1 MNKLQ
6 KILMGV
12 VLILFVLI
20 IAAGILIKVYGN
32 EAVRIGIEKASQ
44 SALKVKTRLAGVQLS
59 FLGGSL
65 DLHNL
70 EIDNPEGFEH
80 PTFLKLGHGHT
91 ALNVGSLLDKTVV
104 IDTVQLENIEIVL
117 EQKGLT
123 SNLKEILNNLPK
135 SEAKEPTAGETKTKN
150 IQIAQLII
158 RDVKVKANL
167 VPVEGLARASTVSI
181 PLKEIRMENIGTAEN
196 IDAAQLTAKVIRAI
210 AEGIVDQGKGILPLD
225 MINSFT
231 EELAKQGEALL
242 QTGQQLLE
250 EAGKT
255 GKELLD
261 VPQDIGKKAAEG
273 LKGLI
278 PGKKEE

>member
-1 MNKLQ
+1 MNKQQ
-6 KILMGV
+6 KILTGIV
-12 VLILFVLI
+12 FILFVLI
-20 IAAGILIKVYGN
+20 VAAGILIKIYGN
-32 EAVRIGIEKASQ
+32 EALRIGIEKASQ
-44 SALKVKTRLAGVQLS
+44 SALQVKTRLAGLQLS
-59 FLGGSL
+59 LLRGTL

-91 ALNVGSLLDKTVV
+91 ALNIRSLLDETIV
-104 IDTVQLENIEIVL
+104 IDRIQLENIEIVL

-135 SEAKEPTAGETKTKN
+135 SEGQEPKAEEKKSKN
-150 IQIAQLII
+150 IQITQLII
-158 RDVKVKANL
+158 KDVKVKANL

-181 PLKEIRMENIGTAEN
+181 PLKEIRMENIGTAEK
-196 IDAAQLTAKVIRAI
+196 IDAVQLTAMIIRAI
-210 AEGIVDQGKGILPLD
+210 AEGIVEQGKGILPLD

-231 EELAKQGEALL
+231 EELSKQGEALL
-242 QTGQQLLE
+242 RTGQQLLE

-273 LKGLI
+273 LKGLL